1 MNDDLIESME
11 KKLAPESIDPMPP
24 YAQRGKC
31 SAFDGVNDM
40 LSENEE
46 STELY

>member
-11 KKLAPESIDPMPP
+11 KMLAPESEDPIPP
-24 YAQRGKC
+24 YAQRG
-31 SAFDGVNDM
+31 DDM